1 MAIALS
7 LLLAASAAFAQA
19 QVSEPVGGADQLIAE
34 LGLRESAA
42 PVREDPRWRKPRR
55 IVVRAESPTIIA
67 SLQPYAPGVEFVGV
81 RNEQEAAAAMR
92 GAQAIIGYC
101 NREIVAAG
109 ESLHWVQLFSA
120 GSEGCAAI
128 PALRER
134 RILLTN
140 MRAASGPE
148 IAEHAI
154 AMLLAFTRG
163 LNVYL
168 PAQRSA
174 VWDDQVVPRSQ
185 NWELGGRTMLV
196 VGLGGIGSEV
206 AKRAH
211 ALGMRV
217 VATRATEQP
226 KPDYVDVVGKPEA
239 LLTLAAQADA
249 VVNAAPLTPQT
260 RGLFDARFFAAMKPN
275 AYFINV
281 GRGRSAVTADLVE
294 ALRAKRIAGA
304 GLDVMDPEP
313 LPPDHPLWQMPNVII
328 TPHVAGSSDRV
339 FGRVLT
345 IVKEN
350 LRRYVAGEKLLSV
363 VDVERGY

>member
-1 MAIALS
+1 MAIVLS
-7 LLLAASAAFAQA
+7 LVLAATGAFAQSDGTRGR
-19 QVSEPVGGADQLIAE
+19 VDQLIAE
-34 LGLRESAA
+34 LALRESAA
-42 PVREDPRWRKPRR
+42 PVRDDSRWRRPDR
-55 IVVRAESPTIIA
+55 IVVRAESPTIVA
-67 SLQPYAPGVEFVGV
+67 SLQPYAPGVELIGV

-101 NREIVAAG
+101 NRDIVAAG
-109 ESLHWVQLFSA
+109 ESLHWIQLFSA

-134 RILLTN
+134 KILVTN
-140 MRAASGPE
+140 MRAASGPG

-168 PAQRSA
+168 PTQRNA
-174 VWDDQVVPRSQ
+174 VWNDQAVPRSQ
-185 NWELGGRTMLV
+185 TWELSGRTMLV

-226 KPDYVDVVGKPEA
+226 RPDYVEVVGKPQD
-239 LLTLAAQADA
+239 LLTLAARADA

-260 RGLFDARFFAAMKPN
+260 TGMFDARFFATMKPN

-294 ALRAKRIAGA
+294 ALRSKRIAGA

-313 LPPDHPLWQMPNVII
+313 LPADHPLWQMPNVII
-328 TPHVAGSSDRV
+328 TPHVAASSDRV
-339 FGRVLT
+339 FARVLA
-345 IVKEN
+345 IVQEN
-350 LRRYVAGEKLLSV
+350 LRRYVAGDKVLSV